1 MNKLVIDL
9 KYVAM
14 SAVSLTIWHGLVLS
28 ERKKAQLKKMPPND
42 PAEGHFLVSNGRVVV
57 FVGGA
62 IPGPGEPAL

>member
-14 SAVSLTIWHGLVLS
+14 SAVSLPVWHGLVLS
-28 ERKKAQLKKMPPND
+28 ERNEAQLKKKMPPND
-42 PAEGHFLVSNGRVVV
+42 PAEGYFLVSNGRVVV

-62 IPGPGEPAL
+62 IPGPG